1 MCGAHSFAQCIV
13 VMVCLASDF
22 AIFSVQLYVLNVLTL
37 PVMCAA
43 WCSMCVNT
51 GWNQGPPNLHE

>member
-1 MCGAHSFAQCIV
+1 MLTVLLNALLLWYVWRQ
-13 VMVCLASDF
+13 SDF
-22 AIFSVQLYVLNVLTL
+22 AIFSGQLYVLIVLTL

-51 GWNQGPPNLHE
+51 GWNQGPLNLHE